1 MRKDFKEML
10 ERVCVEKEV
19 QPQDVLNYLME
30 ADGEEKAEDPFA
42 YILMEALKAGIC
54 VPTFILG
61 CGSLCMAAYKMLEE
75 KYGSEKKN
83 KGFRTSINKVADN
96 IEELNFMLAEGNV
109 RAFQIIKEIDAIAQG
124 IFKEQ
129 VIPEIFGGH
138 FMPALNTKLGMDDM
152 NIRGQQ
158 LVYAEEYCD
167 GDIPKLCRYLQQR
180 NNNMVSYINK
190 KTAQDFEKDKYD
202 FYIMRRFPIA
212 VSGGASSTSEFEFSE
227 TFSLMMNRENYKKFL
242 ESEVEKETID
252 YSSMDITSGTPK
264 DTALK
269 ISEAHGFELQSRI
282 GIMSGYDRNFEHILM
297 LNTETGDILE
307 ACALDDDFCYGGCN
321 VLAPRK
327 GNVKRAI
334 FRTEPGFRG
343 NSERFENG
351 SDYSLYD
358 CSYQEGVFK
367 QLAVLP
373 ENKMED
379 IDLTGYP
386 IAGVVS
392 LPVPEFL
399 NGGELELFVHHTDM
413 TMHLQD
419 DGWYMVSKIIN
430 ALYMRENWDE
440 WMTEKLEPFY
450 RCWKENFANA
460 MIEYTYLGNMACN
473 PYCVEK
479 AFQFASAFTGIS
491 AKDLE
496 KPIKDYLIKWVEE
509 HQHLGMDKD
518 GVIERIKRMKLT
530 PDERMIREADVI
542 KKKFKE

>member
-1 MRKDFKEML
+1 MKKDFKEML
-10 ERVCVEKEV
+10 ERVCVENGV
-19 QPQDVLNYLME
+19 QPQNILDCLKE
-30 ADGEEKAEDPFA
+30 IDGEEKAEDPFV
-42 YILMEALKAGIC
+42 YIFMEALKGGTCSPA
-54 VPTFILG
+54 FISG

-75 KYGSEKKN
+75 KYESEKKN
-83 KGFRTSINKVADN
+83 KGFRTSINKAADN
-96 IEELNFMLAEGNV
+96 ISELNFMLAEGNV
-109 RAFQIIKEIDAIAQG
+109 RAFQIITEIDTMAQG

-180 NNNMVSYINK
+180 NDSMVSYINK
-190 KTAQDFEKDKYD
+190 KTAQDFENDRYD
-202 FYIMRRFPIA
+202 FYVMRRFPIA

-227 TFSLMMNRENYKKFL
+227 TFSLMMNRENYKEFL
-242 ESEVEKETID
+242 ESEVEKEKID

-269 ISEAHGFELQSRI
+269 IAEAHGFELQARI
-282 GIMSGYDRNFEHILM
+282 NIISGYDRNFEHILM

-307 ACALDDDFCYGGCN
+307 AGALDDDFCYGGCS

-343 NSERFENG
+343 NNQRFENG
-351 SDYSLYD
+351 SAYRLYD
-358 CSYQEGVFK
+358 CSYREGVFK
-367 QLAVLP
+367 QLNVLP

-379 IDLTGYP
+379 IDLSGYP
-386 IAGVVS
+386 ITGVVS

-399 NGGELELFVHHTDM
+399 NEGELALFVHHADM
-413 TMHLQD
+413 NTHLRD

-430 ALYMRENWDE
+430 ALYMRKNWDE

-450 RCWKENFANA
+450 RCWKENFANTL
-460 MIEYTYLGNMACN
+460 IEYIYLGTMTCN
-473 PYCVEK
+473 PYYVEK
-479 AFQFASAFTGIS
+479 IFQFASAFTGIS
-491 AKDLE
+491 VKDLE
-496 KPIKDYLIKWVEE
+496 EPIKEYMIKWVEE
-509 HQHLGMDKD
+509 HQHLGMDKN

-530 PDERMIREADVI
+530 PNESMIQEADVI